1 MSNKLTQIAKEI
13 LIIESDIRFRLN
25 YDRSKSDYYVSVDD
39 FDMYTFE
46 QIWGTTSL
54 GFSGVGGSAI
64 TEARTYVFIPRIDNQ
79 PCIVYF
85 AGQFAYAVPYSK
97 VFMEDVKN
105 HNMEPQYKIYKYK
118 ATVQDNKHGSE

>member
-1 MSNKLTQIAKEI
+1 
-13 LIIESDIRFRLN
+13 
-25 YDRSKSDYYVSVDD
+25 
-39 FDMYTFE
+39 MYTFE
-46 QIWGTTSL
+46 QTWGTTSL

>member
-25 YDRSKSDYYVSVDD
+25 YKSDYHVSVDD
-39 FDMYTFE
+39 FDMYTFK
-46 QIWGTTSL
+46 QTWGTTSL

>member
-39 FDMYTFE
+39 FDMYTFKHT
-46 QIWGTTSL
+46 WGTTSL